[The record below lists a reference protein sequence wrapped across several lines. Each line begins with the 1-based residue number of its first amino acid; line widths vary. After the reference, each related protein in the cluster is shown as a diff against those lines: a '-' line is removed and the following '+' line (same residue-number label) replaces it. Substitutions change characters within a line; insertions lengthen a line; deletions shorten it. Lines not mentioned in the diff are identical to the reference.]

1 MPERII
7 PEWAA
12 RVGAEVRDRAEQ
24 LPINERYLIDVTD
37 LLQEIAER
45 EAQRHRAGGV
55 SADEQSSHC
64 TSKGVP

>member
-45 EAQRHRAGGV
+45 EAQRHREG
-55 SADEQSSHC
+55 DES
-64 TSKGVP
+64 VPTNRARIGRVT